1 MSKFDDLK
9 KQATDKG
16 KDFANEQVDK
26 QQEERLKGKD
36 GVNEHIDNAQE
47 KFLGSDK
54 KEDEK

>member
-26 QQEERLKGKD
+26 KQEERLKGKD

-47 KFLGSDK
+47 KFFGGDK
-54 KEDEK
+54 KEEK

>member
-9 KQATDKG
+9 KRATDKG
-16 KDFANEQVDK
+16 RDFANEQVDK

-47 KFLGSDK
+47 KFLS
-54 KEDEK
+54 DEKKDDEK

>member
-16 KDFANEQVDK
+16 KNFVNEQVDK

-36 GVNEHIDNAQE
+36 SVNEHIDNLQK
-47 KFLGSDK
+47 KFLGGDK
-54 KEDEK
+54 KEEK